1 MNRTLKLLVLS
12 TLVLA
17 LPTGLLAA
25 GGGLHVGASPQQSTS
40 TLTVTIPGVV
50 GIDIETDLTWDFT
63 AYPAPNP
70 TTCADDTFPPS
81 PACTSINYYPNV
93 ETTTGGTPGPAPS
106 DNAIYMSLFC
116 NKNTGTIDV
125 QAMVGAWNSGSPGFN
140 TTDFQIQRD
149 SANNAQS
156 VGPATWSNLASS
168 LTTIGA
174 GNLNTLGRFP
184 WTRADQLF
192 RIYLPTVNTVTF
204 NEGTY
209 TTTATFQISK
219 A

>member
-1 MNRTLKLLVLS
+1 MNRTLKLLALS

-25 GGGLHVGASPQQSTS
+25 GGGLHVGASPQQSTT

-50 GIDIETDLTWDFT
+50 GIDIETDLTWDFSS
-63 AYPAPNP
+63 YPAPSP
-70 TTCADDTFPPS
+70 TTCADDAFPPS
-81 PACTSINYYPNV
+81 PACTSINYYPNQ
-93 ETTTGGTPGPAPS
+93 ETTTAGTPGAAPS

-125 QAMVGAWNSGSPGFN
+125 QAMVGAWNSGTPGFN

-149 SANNAQS
+149 SANNAQN
-156 VGPATWSNLASS
+156 VGPATWTNLASA

-174 GNLNTLGRFP
+174 GNLNTLGKFP

-192 RIYLPTVNTVTF
+192 RIYLPSAGITF

>member
-1 MNRTLKLLVLS
+1 MRRPLNVLLLS

-17 LPTGLLAA
+17 LPTALLAA
-25 GGGLHVGASPQQSTS
+25 GGGLNVGSSPQQSTT

-50 GIDIETDLTWDFT
+50 GIDIETDLGWDFSSYAVPDPT
-63 AYPAPNP
+63 AC
-70 TTCADDTFPPS
+70 TDDAFPPS
-81 PACTSINYYPNV
+81 LACTDIRYYPNV
-93 ETTTGGTPGPAPS
+93 ETTTSGLPGNAPS
-106 DNAIYMSLFC
+106 DNAIYMTLFC
-116 NKNTGTIDV
+116 NKATGTVDV
-125 QAMVGAWNSGSPGFN
+125 QAMVGSWNSGSPGFN

-149 SANNAQS
+149 SLNNS
-156 VGPATWSNLASS
+156 ENVGYASWTNLTGS
-168 LTTIGA
+168 LTSIGA

-192 RIYLPTVNTVTF
+192 RIYLPTAGITF

>member
-1 MNRTLKLLVLS
+1 MKNAVKILVLS

-50 GIDIETDLTWDFT
+50 GIDIETDVTWDFSL
-63 AYPAPNP
+63 YPAPNP
-70 TTCADDTFPPS
+70 LTCADDAFPPS
-81 PACTSINYYPNV
+81 PACTSINYYPNA
-93 ETTTGGTPGPAPS
+93 EATTGGTPGAAPS
-106 DNAIYMSLFC
+106 NNAIYMSLFC
-116 NKNTGTIDV
+116 NKATGTVDV
-125 QAMVGAWNSGSPGFN
+125 QASVGSWNSGSPGFN
-140 TTDFQIQRD
+140 TTDVQIQRD
-149 SANNAQS
+149 TANNAQS
-156 VGPATWSNLASS
+156 VGPATWTNLNTL
-168 LTTIGA
+168 LTSIGA

-192 RIYLPTVNTVTF
+192 RIYLPNVDTITF

>member
-1 MNRTLKLLVLS
+1 MRNFVKILVLS

-50 GIDIETDLTWDFT
+50 GIDIETDVTWDFSL
-63 AYPAPNP
+63 YPAPSP
-70 TTCADDTFPPS
+70 TTCADDAFPPS
-81 PACTSINYYPNV
+81 PACTDIRYYPNA
-93 ETTTGGTPGPAPS
+93 ESTTAGHPGPNPS

-116 NKNTGTIDV
+116 NKATGTIDI
-125 QAMVGAWNSGSPGFN
+125 QASVGSWNSGSPGFN
-140 TTDFQIQRD
+140 TTDVQIQRD
-149 SANNAQS
+149 SSNNNEN
-156 VGPATWSNLASS
+156 VGPATWTNLTSA

-192 RIYLPTVNTVTF
+192 RIYLPSAAITF